1 MKAAVALAFL
11 LVLAPLATQ
20 RARAQDDGYYGDEA
34 AADVDQGLPDDYEG
48 ALAPYGAWTDSD
60 QYGEVWQPGVSV
72 GWAPYVD
79 GSWASTPYGWTWV
92 SDEPWAWTFH
102 YGR

>member
-1 MKAAVALAFL
+1 MKAALALAFL
-11 LVLAPLATQ
+11 LVLAPLAPQ
-20 RARAQDDGYYGDEA
+20 PARAQDDGYHDDQA

-60 QYGEVWQPGVSV
+60 QYGEVWQPTVSV

-79 GSWASTPYGWTWV
+79 GVYGYRFV
-92 SDEPWAWTFH
+92 EK
-102 YGR
+102 